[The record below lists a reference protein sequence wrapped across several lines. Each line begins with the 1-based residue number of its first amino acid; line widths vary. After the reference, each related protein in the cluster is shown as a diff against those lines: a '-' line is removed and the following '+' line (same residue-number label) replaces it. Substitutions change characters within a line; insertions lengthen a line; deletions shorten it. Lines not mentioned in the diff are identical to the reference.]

1 VGGVVDMLEGYEVV
15 LRNLDNLEKM
25 TDRSLMMFNKEKCKV
40 LHTYPCTPLCM
51 NNSMYQYM

>member
-1 VGGVVDMLEGYEVV
+1 MLEGYEVV